1 MSIPKI
7 HPSEFEF
14 CKILWEHEPI
24 NSTELVKLC
33 HEKLEWKKSTT
44 YTVIRKLIDRGVICS
59 ENAIVTSRISKEE
72 ALMARSFE
80 VVDESFSGSLPGFV
94 ATFASGRTLSR
105 EELDELQK
113 ILDAQREKR

>member
-1 MSIPKI
+1 MAIPKI

-14 CKILWEHEPI
+14 CKILWENEPI

-44 YTVIRKLIDRGVICS
+44 YTVIRKLIDRGVINS
-59 ENAIVTSRISKEE
+59 ENTIVTSRVSKEE
-72 ALMARSFE
+72 ALAARSMDI
-80 VVDESFSGSLPGFV
+80 VDESFSGSLPAFV
-94 ATFASGRTLSR
+94 ATFTSGRALSK

-113 ILDAQREKR
+113 ILDAERKKR